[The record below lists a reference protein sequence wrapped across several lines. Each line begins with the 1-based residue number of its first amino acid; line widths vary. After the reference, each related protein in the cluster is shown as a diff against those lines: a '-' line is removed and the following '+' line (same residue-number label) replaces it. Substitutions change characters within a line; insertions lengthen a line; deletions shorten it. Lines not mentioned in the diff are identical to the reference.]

1 MTNIPAARE
10 KSLSLA
16 AIFFYSLSLFSHI
29 TMNLPNKLTGVF
41 FTLGLGFLLSGCESM
56 FHDDLDNCPQAVYVK
71 LYNTTCK
78 ADSIG
83 LNTQSNVHL
92 LAFDEDNKLAA
103 SAELKDIDLGN
114 KQKGFTE
121 VRLPIKSDTPDQ
133 DRVYNI
139 YAWTGVNGKF
149 SADAK
154 IGQKKDEIFASLRSG
169 AESQYMNLG
178 SDRVYFGQAGRSVVL
193 KNPAKNGSQE
203 DHIAVPVGELTYR
216 LNVSVVLDKSML
228 GRKNPPSIR
237 EFGLQINSGNGTYN
251 YDGTHAINSAINGY
265 QPNGPVVYNDTALVA
280 KYTVMDLQ
288 TGLGSQVRISH
299 SKNGQTRDVEMPID
313 IQHDLI
319 AAILAYASKPENKF
333 SFNLNCEHDIDLK
346 FLIKDKC
353 DGCGQYM
360 CTGVFINDWLVHTF
374 DTELGK

>member
-149 SADAK
+149 SAEAK
-154 IGQKKDEIFASLRSG
+154 IGDKKDQVFASLRSG
-169 AESQYMNLG
+169 AESQYVNLG

-374 DTELGK
+374 DTYLGK

>member
-154 IGQKKDEIFASLRSG
+154 IGDKKDQVFASLRSG
-169 AESQYMNLG
+169 AESQYVNLG

>member
-41 FTLGLGFLLSGCESM
+41 FTLGLGLLLTGCESM

-149 SADAK
+149 SAEAK
-154 IGQKKDEIFASLRSG
+154 IGDKKDQVFASLRSG
-169 AESQYMNLG
+169 AESQYVNLG

>member
-149 SADAK
+149 SAEPK
-154 IGQKKDEIFASLRSG
+154 IGDKKDQVFASLRSG
-169 AESQYMNLG
+169 AESQYVNLG

-360 CTGVFINDWLVHTF
+360 CAGVFINDWLVHTF
-374 DTELGK
+374 ETELGK

>member
-149 SADAK
+149 SAEAK
-154 IGQKKDEIFASLRSG
+154 IGDKKDQVFASLRSG
-169 AESQYMNLG
+169 AESQYVNLG

-228 GRKNPPSIR
+228 GRVNPPSIR

>member
-103 SAELKDIDLGN
+103 STELKDIDLGN

-139 YAWTGVNGKF
+139 YAWTGLNGKF
-149 SADAK
+149 SAEAK
-154 IGQKKDEIFASLRSG
+154 IGDKKDQVFASLRSG
-169 AESQYMNLG
+169 AESQYVNLG

>member
-1 MTNIPAARE
+1 
-10 KSLSLA
+10 
-16 AIFFYSLSLFSHI
+16 
-29 TMNLPNKLTGVF
+29 MNLPNKLTGVF

-169 AESQYMNLG
+169 AESQYVNLG

-237 EFGLQINSGNGTYN
+237 EFGLEIKSGNGTYN
-251 YDGTHAINSAINGY
+251 FDATHAPNSPISSY

-288 TGLGSQVRISH
+288 TGLGSQVRISY

-313 IQHDLI
+313 IQHDLV

-360 CTGVFINDWLVHTF
+360 CAGVFINDWLVHTF
-374 DTELGK
+374 ETELGK

>member
-103 SAELKDIDLGN
+103 STELKDIDLGN

-149 SADAK
+149 SAEAK
-154 IGQKKDEIFASLRSG
+154 IGDKKDQVFASLRSG
-169 AESQYMNLG
+169 AESQYVNLG

-299 SKNGQTRDVEMPID
+299 SKNGQTRDVEMPIT
-313 IQHDLI
+313 ISSPPSWPMPASPRTSSASTSIVSTTLI
-319 AAILAYASKPENKF
+319 SNSSSRTSATAVVSTCVPVSSSMTGWYTRSTPNSEN
-333 SFNLNCEHDIDLK
+333 N
-346 FLIKDKC
+346 
-353 DGCGQYM
+353 
-360 CTGVFINDWLVHTF
+360 
-374 DTELGK
+374 

>member
-149 SADAK
+149 SAEAK
-154 IGQKKDEIFASLRSG
+154 IGDKKDQVFASLRSG

>member
-10 KSLSLA
+10 NSLSLA

-103 SAELKDIDLGN
+103 STELKDIDLGN

-149 SADAK
+149 SAEAK
-154 IGQKKDEIFASLRSG
+154 IGDKKDQVFASLRSG
-169 AESQYMNLG
+169 AESQYVNLG

>member
-16 AIFFYSLSLFSHI
+16 AIFFYPLSLFSHI

-149 SADAK
+149 SAEAK
-154 IGQKKDEIFASLRSG
+154 IGDKKDQVFASLRSG
-169 AESQYMNLG
+169 AESQYVNLG

>member
-149 SADAK
+149 SAEAK
-154 IGQKKDEIFASLRSG
+154 IGDKKDQVFASLRSG
-169 AESQYMNLG
+169 AESQYVNLG

-360 CTGVFINDWLVHTF
+360 CAGVFINDWLVHTF
-374 DTELGK
+374 ETELGK

>member
-78 ADSIG
+78 ADFIG

-149 SADAK
+149 SAEAK
-154 IGQKKDEIFASLRSG
+154 IGDKKDQVFASLRSG
-169 AESQYMNLG
+169 AESQYVNLG

>member
-16 AIFFYSLSLFSHI
+16 AIFFYSLSLFSHF

-149 SADAK
+149 SAEAK
-154 IGQKKDEIFASLRSG
+154 IGDKKDQVFASLRSG
-169 AESQYMNLG
+169 AESQYVNLG

>member
-41 FTLGLGFLLSGCESM
+41 FTLGLGLLLTGCESM

-103 SAELKDIDLGN
+103 STELKDIDLGN

-149 SADAK
+149 SAEAK
-154 IGQKKDEIFASLRSG
+154 IGDKKDQVFASLRSG
-169 AESQYMNLG
+169 AESQYVNLG

>member
-149 SADAK
+149 SAEAK
-154 IGQKKDEIFASLRSG
+154 IGDKKDQVFASLRSG
-169 AESQYMNLG
+169 AESQYVNLG

-299 SKNGQTRDVEMPID
+299 SKNGQIRDVEMPID

>member
-103 SAELKDIDLGN
+103 SAERKDIDLGN

-149 SADAK
+149 SAEAK
-154 IGQKKDEIFASLRSG
+154 IGDKKDQVFASLRSG
-169 AESQYMNLG
+169 AESQYVNLG

>member
-103 SAELKDIDLGN
+103 STELKDIDLGN

-228 GRKNPPSIR
+228 GRVNPPSIR
-237 EFGLQINSGNGTYN
+237 EFGLEIKSGNGTYN
-251 YDGTHAINSAINGY
+251 FDASHALNSAIMTY
-265 QPNGPVVYNDTALVA
+265 QSNGPVVYNDTALVA

-360 CTGVFINDWLVHTF
+360 CAGVFINDWLVHTF
-374 DTELGK
+374 ETELGK

>member
-103 SAELKDIDLGN
+103 STELKDIDLGN

-149 SADAK
+149 SAEAK
-154 IGQKKDEIFASLRSG
+154 IGDKKDQVFASLRSG
-169 AESQYMNLG
+169 AESQYVNLG

>member
-56 FHDDLDNCPQAVYVK
+56 FHDDLGNCPQAVYVK

-149 SADAK
+149 SAEAK
-154 IGQKKDEIFASLRSG
+154 IGDKKDQVFASLRSG
-169 AESQYMNLG
+169 AESQYVNLG

>member
-103 SAELKDIDLGN
+103 STELKDIDLGN

-149 SADAK
+149 SAEAK
-154 IGQKKDEIFASLRSG
+154 IGDKKDQVFASLRSG
-169 AESQYMNLG
+169 AESQYVNLG

-360 CTGVFINDWLVHTF
+360 CAGVFINDWLVHTF
-374 DTELGK
+374 ETELGK

>member
-83 LNTQSNVHL
+83 LNNQSNVHL

-149 SADAK
+149 SAEAK
-154 IGQKKDEIFASLRSG
+154 IGDKKDQVFASLRSG
-169 AESQYMNLG
+169 AESQYVNLG

>member
-149 SADAK
+149 SAEAK
-154 IGQKKDEIFASLRSG
+154 IGDKKDQVFASLRSG
-169 AESQYMNLG
+169 AESQYVNLG

>member
-1 MTNIPAARE
+1 MAMLPLHDILHRTGLAFG
-10 KSLSLA
+10 LA
-16 AIFFYSLSLFSHI
+16 AL
-29 TMNLPNKLTGVF
+29 
-41 FTLGLGFLLSGCESM
+41 LGLTAGCKQDIVKPEK
-56 FHDDLDNCPQAVYVK
+56 PKAPGVVYVK

-92 LAFDEDNKLAA
+92 LAFDEDNRLAA
-103 SAELKDIDLGN
+103 STELKDIDLGN

-121 VRLPIKSDTPDQ
+121 VRFPIKSDTLDQ

-139 YAWTGVNGKF
+139 YAWTGLNGKF

-154 IGQKKDEIFASLRSG
+154 IGQKKSEIFASLRSG
-169 AESQYMNLG
+169 AESQYVNLG
-178 SDRVYFGQAGRSVVL
+178 SDRVYFGQANHSVVL
-193 KNPAKNGSQE
+193 KDSAKNGTREQ
-203 DHIAVPVGELTYR
+203 HIAVSVGELTYR

-228 GRKNPPSIR
+228 GRVNPPSIR
-237 EFGLQINSGNGTYN
+237 EFGLEIKSGNGTYN
-251 YDGTHAINSAINGY
+251 FDASHALNSAIMTY

-299 SKNGQTRDVEMPID
+299 SRNGLTRDVEMPID
-313 IQHDLI
+313 IQYDLV

>member
-1 MTNIPAARE
+1 M
-10 KSLSLA
+10 
-16 AIFFYSLSLFSHI
+16 H
-29 TMNLPNKLTGVF
+29 LPNKLTGVF

-169 AESQYMNLG
+169 AESQYVNLG

-228 GRKNPPSIR
+228 GRKDPPSIR
-237 EFGLQINSGNGTYN
+237 EFGLEIKSGNGTYN
-251 YDGTHAINSAINGY
+251 FDATHAQNSPISSY

-288 TGLGSQVRISH
+288 TGLGSQVRISY

-313 IQHDLI
+313 IQHDLV
-319 AAILAYASKPENKF
+319 AAILAYASNPKNKF

-374 DTELGK
+374 ETELGK

>member
-29 TMNLPNKLTGVF
+29 TMHLPNKLTGVF

-149 SADAK
+149 SAEAK
-154 IGQKKDEIFASLRSG
+154 IGDKKDQVFASLRSG
-169 AESQYMNLG
+169 AESQYVNLG

>member
-1 MTNIPAARE
+1 
-10 KSLSLA
+10 
-16 AIFFYSLSLFSHI
+16 
-29 TMNLPNKLTGVF
+29 MNLPNKLTGVF
-41 FTLGLGFLLSGCESM
+41 FTLGLGLLLTGCESM

-149 SADAK
+149 SAEAK
-154 IGQKKDEIFASLRSG
+154 IGDKKDQVFASLRSG
-169 AESQYMNLG
+169 AESQYVNLG